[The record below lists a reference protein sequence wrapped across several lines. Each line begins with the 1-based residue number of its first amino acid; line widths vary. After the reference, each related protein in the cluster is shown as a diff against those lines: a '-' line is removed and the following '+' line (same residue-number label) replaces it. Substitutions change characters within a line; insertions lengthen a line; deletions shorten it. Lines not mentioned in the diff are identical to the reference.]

1 MRLGRAQFH
10 QIARLR
16 AAILAAGHGEVAML
30 TIARSVEDDS
40 ADLTRDQWNAR
51 VKRVTERIAAGERPV
66 VTSDPERPGLS
77 GVFLGFAPKESA
89 R

>member
-16 AAILAAGHGEVAML
+16 AAILDAGHDERTMIS
-30 TIARSVEDDS
+30 IAGSVEDDS

-51 VKRVTERIAAGERPV
+51 VKRVTERIAAGERPL
-66 VTSDPERPGLS
+66 VTVDPERPGLS
-77 GVFLGFAPKESA
+77 GVFLGFAPKEET

>member
-1 MRLGRAQFH
+1 MRLGRAQYH

-16 AAILAAGHGEVAML
+16 GAILDAGHDERTMISIVC
-30 TIARSVEDDS
+30 SVEDDT

-51 VKRVTERIAAGERPV
+51 VKRVTERIAAGERPL
-66 VTSDPERPGLS
+66 VTVDPERPGLS
-77 GVFLGFAPKESA
+77 GVFLGFAPKEQE